1 MTEPGPISQEAAER
15 LAAEWIAAWNAH
27 DLDRVLAHYAED
39 FEMRSPLIVQRGVDP
54 SGVLRGKPAVRAY
67 WQAALAAAVP
77 PVRFEL
83 QGVYAGVG
91 TVAIHYLSVGRRM
104 VIELLELDAE
114 GRIARGHGI
123 YALDR
128 PFA

>member
-1 MTEPGPISQEAAER
+1 MPVPGPVSQETAAR

-27 DLDRVLAHYAED
+27 DLDRLLSHYAED
-39 FEMRSPLIVQRGVDP
+39 FEMRSPLIVERGIDAG
-54 SGVLRGKPAVRAY
+54 GVLRGKPAVGAY

-123 YALDR
+123 YALDS
-128 PFA
+128 PA

>member
-1 MTEPGPISQEAAER
+1 MPVPGPVSQETAAR

-27 DLDRVLAHYAED
+27 DLDRILSHYAED
-39 FEMRSPLIVQRGVDP
+39 FEMRSPLIVERGIDAG
-54 SGVLRGKPAVRAY
+54 GVLRGKPAVRAY

-104 VIELLELDAE
+104 VIEVLEVDAE
-114 GRIARGHGI
+114 GRIVRGHGI
-123 YALDR
+123 YALD
-128 PFA
+128 PPA

>member
-1 MTEPGPISQEAAER
+1 MPVPGPVSQETAAG
-15 LAAEWIAAWNAH
+15 LATEWIAAWNAH
-27 DLDRVLAHYAED
+27 DLERILSHYAED
-39 FEMRSPLIVQRGVDP
+39 FEMRSPLIVERGIDAG
-54 SGVLRGKPAVRAY
+54 GVLRGKPAVRAY

-123 YALDR
+123 YALD
-128 PFA
+128 PPA